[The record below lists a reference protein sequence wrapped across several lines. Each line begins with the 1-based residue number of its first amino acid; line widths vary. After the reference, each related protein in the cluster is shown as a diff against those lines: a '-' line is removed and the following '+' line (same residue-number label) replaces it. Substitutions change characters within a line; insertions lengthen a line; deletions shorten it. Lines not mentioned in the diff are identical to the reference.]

1 HPATCT
7 ARSTM
12 MSFRPGIRRLF
23 RVERWSRADATRD
36 LRDEM
41 ELHIALR
48 AEELVRAGVPS
59 ADAEREA
66 RRLFAIH
73 DDTISDLHET
83 AFDRN
88 RHMEMRDRWDA
99 IWQDTRYAARRLGRE
114 PAITAFILGTLAL
127 GIGLNV
133 SAFSV
138 ADRVLLRGP
147 QPVRDAHQ
155 LIRIYSRVTQST
167 GVMTSPWLPHSTF
180 VTLRDNMRSDDGV

>member
-1 HPATCT
+1 
-7 ARSTM
+7 M

-23 RVERWSRADATRD
+23 RLDRRSREEAARD

-41 ELHIALR
+41 QLHITLR
-48 AEELVRAGVPS
+48 AEQLARDGMSP

-66 RRLFAIH
+66 RRLFALH
-73 DDTISDLHET
+73 DETISDLHET

-88 RHMEMRDRWDA
+88 RHMEMRDRWEA

-127 GIGLNV
+127 GIGINV

-138 ADRVLLRGP
+138 VDRVLLRGP
-147 QPVRDAHQ
+147 QHVRDPHR
-155 LIRIYSRVTQST
+155 LVRFYSRVKQST
-167 GVMTSPWLPHSTF
+167 GPE
-180 VTLRDNMRSDDGV
+180 